1 MNILKLNL
9 KSKCKSLTASLVIIT
24 SFQYLLWESVFY
36 TGQPDVGAAN
46 VTRKAPGTGWHLLED
61 IKIVEN
67 ATAQI
72 LETFKQRRIHIRNI
86 CQKNK
91 VLTSNSRESWDSFK
105 QSLRE
110 DNIGK
115 RLRSKDSSERYPKSL
130 TLPV

>member
-24 SFQYLLWESVFY
+24 TFQYLLWESVFY

-72 LETFKQRRIHIRNI
+72 LETFKQRRIHI
-86 CQKNK
+86 
-91 VLTSNSRESWDSFK
+91 L
-105 QSLRE
+105 
-110 DNIGK
+110 
-115 RLRSKDSSERYPKSL
+115 
-130 TLPV
+130 